1 MWCEMNWMKI
11 EKASGYSGVAKE
23 MFMAGG
29 DKCLKSL
36 TYLISCSRISY
47 QRNGSWVS

>member
-1 MWCEMNWMKI
+1 MVWNELNENRENKW
-11 EKASGYSGVAKE
+11 VAKE

-36 TYLISCSRISY
+36 TYLISCSSISY
-47 QRNGSWVS
+47 QRNGCWVN